1 MLPISL
7 RFKGLHSY
15 KQAVSIDFRTLVD
28 AQLFGIFGA
37 TGSGK
42 STILEAITL
51 ALFGESERLGSTNL
65 SSMVNLSATEMWI
78 EFEFCQQGA
87 DYLFELKYT
96 RAKGDLD
103 RAATVYHHKAA
114 KKVNGQWLPLS
125 DKGREVKTLA
135 TDILGITADNFRR
148 TTIIPQGKFQEFL
161 TLKGA
166 ERGSMMENLFKLE
179 RFNLSDKVKALRDKT
194 DQEYQFVIG
203 QLASIGEAD
212 ATVIKGL
219 EQDLS
224 TQKQQLATQQAALHD
239 RGTTLAQQDN
249 LEQVDRRHK
258 QTLLQ
263 FERLTAEQASREAAF
278 QEARRYA
285 RAEQALR
292 PILDDLQRT
301 TLHQHKLSQDRVN
314 FEAELNRLVLEIQ
327 TNGQQLA
334 EILPAY
340 ESREQLTKQAEA
352 IKQAIQ
358 WHQLSGAAAIVSK
371 EITKYEVAI
380 ADLINQ
386 KKTLES
392 SLVAQQA
399 DAVRLQ
405 KAADGAADLVGIGAW
420 YQREDDLNRQ
430 MTVLQADWNAIDLEV
445 SEINKGIKA
454 LKVSSQFVVA
464 GIDPAAP
471 KWEQAHQLLSE
482 RLDEQ
487 DALVRQLAVQQQLAG
502 MAHTLEDGQ
511 PCPLCGALE
520 HPLPLADSDLA
531 QVYEAAKADLNLA
544 KKTLQAFASLQTDWE
559 RRQHTLAT
567 AVAKYKPVKE
577 RIADIQAQKDAH
589 LSGFVWPG
597 YQADDRAA
605 FSIAL
610 HQLEKDKQA
619 LAQLKLDQ
627 TSTETNIAQLQ
638 ARMEHGQVVLSA
650 KKQEGAGQQA
660 QLNLLRSQIDG
671 LGMQNW
677 ENEKIGSLDANV
689 QQLTVKRQDLEAS
702 YTKLN
707 TKAQQLALR
716 QKATETSLQ
725 ANGKQMAEIG
735 TELSRL
741 QVQLTKNLNAQGFSS
756 QSEAEALLG
765 QFINYEHIDA
775 DYHAFKDRLAE
786 TQGQMLELERQ
797 LQGAPY
803 DAEQHSLLRLA
814 VAELKQETDRLMAE
828 VATIQ
833 ERLTT
838 AKSVLARRAVLESK
852 AQSLGLR
859 QDNIKRL
866 DMLFRGRGFVNYISG
881 IFLRDVVYAA
891 NQRFKVLTRNQLSLE
906 IDDKTDFYVRDHL
919 NCGKQRPVRTLSGG
933 QTFQAAL
940 CLALALS
947 ELIANGE
954 NQFFFLDEGFGTQ
967 DRDALNDVVATL
979 HDLRDQGKVVG
990 IISHVEELKQLLDVS
1005 LVVINDPEKGS
1016 NVKIV

>member
-179 RFNLSDKVKALRDKT
+179 RFNLSDKVKTLRDKT

-212 ATVIKGL
+212 ATVIQGL

-224 TQKQQLATQQAALHD
+224 IRKQDLGTKQVALQDRGAALA
-239 RGTTLAQQDN
+239 LLDN
-249 LEQVDRRHK
+249 QEQVDRRHK

-263 FERLTAEQASREAAF
+263 FERLTAEHASHEAAY
-278 QEARRYA
+278 QEARRYE
-285 RAEQALR
+285 RAGQALR

-301 TLHQHKLSQDRVN
+301 TLHQNKLSQDRVN

-340 ESREQLTKQAEA
+340 EAREQLTKQAEA

-358 WHQLSGAAAIVSK
+358 WHQLSGASSLISN
-371 EITKYEVAI
+371 EITKYEVGI
-380 ADLINQ
+380 TDCVNQ

-392 SLVAQQA
+392 ALIVQQA

-405 KAADGAADLVGIGAW
+405 KVADGAADLVAIGAW

-430 MTVLQADWNAIDLEV
+430 MAVLQADWNVIDLEV
-445 SEINKGIKA
+445 GEINKGIKA
-454 LKVSSQFVVA
+454 LKGSSQFAVA

-471 KWEQAHQLLSE
+471 NWEQAHQLLSE
-482 RLDEQ
+482 RLDEK

-520 HPLPLADSDLA
+520 HPAPLADGNLSEVLED
-531 QVYEAAKADLNLA
+531 AKSALTTG
-544 KKTLQAFASLQTDWE
+544 KKALQALASLQTDWE

-567 AVAKYKPVKE
+567 VVAKYKPVKE
-577 RIADIQAQKDAH
+577 RIADVQAQKDAH
-589 LSGFVWPG
+589 QVGFVWQG
-597 YQADDRAA
+597 YQADDRTA

-610 HQLEKDKQA
+610 RQLEQDKVA
-619 LAQLKLDQ
+619 LTQIRLDL
-627 TSTETNIAQLQ
+627 TSTEASIAQLQ
-638 ARMEHGQVVLSA
+638 ARIDKGQELLSS
-650 KKQEGAGQQA
+650 KKQEAAAQKA
-660 QLNLLRSQIDG
+660 QLDLLTSQIDG
-671 LGMQNW
+671 LEIQNW
-677 ENEKIGSLDANV
+677 RQETSNTLQASWQNLV
-689 QQLTVKRQDLEAS
+689 SKRQELEAS
-702 YTKLN
+702 HTKLSN
-707 TKAQQLALR
+707 LAQQLALR

-741 QVQLTKNLNAQGFSS
+741 QVLLTKNLNAQGFSS

-765 QFINYEHIDA
+765 RFINYEHIAA
-775 DYHAFKDRLAE
+775 DYDAYKSKLVE
-786 TQGQMLELERQ
+786 TQGQLLELERQ

-814 VAELKQETDRLMAE
+814 VAELKHETDRLMAE

-838 AKSVLARRAVLESK
+838 AKSVLARRAVLEGK

-919 NCGKQRPVRTLSGG
+919 NGGKQRPVRTLSGG

>member
-179 RFNLSDKVKALRDKT
+179 RFNLSDKVKTLRDKT

-212 ATVIKGL
+212 ATVIQGL

-224 TQKQQLATQQAALHD
+224 IRKQDLGTKQVALQDRGAALA
-239 RGTTLAQQDN
+239 LLDN
-249 LEQVDRRHK
+249 QEQVDRRHK

-263 FERLTAEQASREAAF
+263 FERLTAEHASHEAAY
-278 QEARRYA
+278 QEARRYE
-285 RAEQALR
+285 RAGQALR

-301 TLHQHKLSQDRVN
+301 TLHQNKLSQDRVN

-340 ESREQLTKQAEA
+340 EAREQLTKQAEA

-358 WHQLSGAAAIVSK
+358 WHQLSGASSLISN
-371 EITKYEVAI
+371 EITKYEVGI
-380 ADLINQ
+380 TDCVNQ

-392 SLVAQQA
+392 ALIVQQA

-405 KAADGAADLVGIGAW
+405 KVADGAADLVAIGAW

-430 MTVLQADWNAIDLEV
+430 MAVLQADWNVIDLEV
-445 SEINKGIKA
+445 GEINKGIKA
-454 LKVSSQFVVA
+454 LKGSSQFAVA

-471 KWEQAHQLLSE
+471 DWEQAHQVLSE
-482 RLDEQ
+482 RLDEK

-520 HPLPLADSDLA
+520 HPAPLADGNLSEVLED
-531 QVYEAAKADLNLA
+531 AKSALTTG
-544 KKTLQAFASLQTDWE
+544 KKALQALASLQTDWE

-567 AVAKYKPVKE
+567 VVAKYKPVKE
-577 RIADIQAQKDAH
+577 RIADVQAQKDAH
-589 LSGFVWPG
+589 QVGFVWQG
-597 YQADDRAA
+597 YQADDRTA

-610 HQLEKDKQA
+610 RQLEQDKVA
-619 LAQLKLDQ
+619 LTQIRLDL
-627 TSTETNIAQLQ
+627 TSTEASIAQLQ
-638 ARMEHGQVVLSA
+638 ARIDKGQELLSS
-650 KKQEGAGQQA
+650 KKQEAAAQKA
-660 QLNLLRSQIDG
+660 QLDLLTSQIDG
-671 LGMQNW
+671 LEIQNW
-677 ENEKIGSLDANV
+677 RQETSNTLQASWQNLV
-689 QQLTVKRQDLEAS
+689 SKRQELEAS
-702 YTKLN
+702 HTKLSN
-707 TKAQQLALR
+707 LAQQLALR

-741 QVQLTKNLNAQGFSS
+741 QVLLTKNLNAQGFSS

-765 QFINYEHIDA
+765 RFINYEHIAA
-775 DYHAFKDRLAE
+775 DYDAYKSKLVE
-786 TQGQMLELERQ
+786 TQGQLLELERQ

-814 VAELKQETDRLMAE
+814 VAELKHETDRLMAE

-838 AKSVLARRAVLESK
+838 AKSVLARRAVLEGK

-919 NCGKQRPVRTLSGG
+919 NGGKQRPVRTLSGG